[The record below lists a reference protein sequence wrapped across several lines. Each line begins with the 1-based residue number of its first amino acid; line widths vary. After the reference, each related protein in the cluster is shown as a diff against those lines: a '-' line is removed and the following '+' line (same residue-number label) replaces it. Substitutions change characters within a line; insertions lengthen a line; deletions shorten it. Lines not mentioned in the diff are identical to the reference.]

1 MIKEYINEIRKMTST
16 NKPSVL
22 ILALIF
28 INIMGMAYAGGGASD
43 TGIQDAGSRIACAL
57 CKIASLV
64 FLIVGAVAALVIIMA
79 GLRWTTS
86 GDDPGA
92 RQAAKTTIIS
102 AFVGIIIVVIAVYI
116 VSVVINGVM
125 GSMMYIDPV
134 NWMSGNC
141 NYNGKCASTGTKI

>member
-1 MIKEYINEIRKMTST
+1 MVLAQGTGTST
-16 NKPSVL
+16 
-22 ILALIF
+22 
-28 INIMGMAYAGGGASD
+28 G
-43 TGIQDAGSRIACAL
+43 TGITLAGQKISCAL

-64 FLIVGAVAALVIIMA
+64 FLVVGAVAALVIVMA

-116 VSVVINGVM
+116 VSIVINGIM
-125 GSMMYIDPV
+125 GSMASIDPSK
-134 NWMSGNC
+134 WMTGNC
-141 NYNGKCASTGTKI
+141 PYCETSTHMI

>member
-1 MIKEYINEIRKMTST
+1 MNKKIINKMSNKKLAVLLVLAVLIATQVSMVLADAGTST
-16 NKPSVL
+16 
-22 ILALIF
+22 
-28 INIMGMAYAGGGASD
+28 G
-43 TGIQDAGSRIACAL
+43 TGIEQAGKRISCAL
-57 CKIASLV
+57 CKIASLI
-64 FLIVGAVAALVIIMA
+64 FLTVGAVAALVIIMA

-125 GSMMYIDPV
+125 GSMMYIDPT
-134 NWMSGNC
+134 NWLSGNC
-141 NYNGKCASTGTKI
+141 TGCAAQTGKKI